1 MSEDE
6 EAVDGLTAKLEGDF
20 QKLGL
25 TLYDTNGN
33 LKDTYDILK
42 ELSVE
47 YQNMSTAQKAYY
59 TELIA
64 GKTRATEAAAILSN
78 FDRIMQAT
86 ETAYNSTGSAA
97 RENQK
102 VLESLNGSIQKLKSE
117 WESLVNSKSTQDTLK
132 FLVDLTTNIVK
143 IVKAL
148 GGLKTILILL
158 VARFVATKVAAL
170 GLAFATEVCGAEFA
184 AGLTKAELFALG
196 LKRVQFA
203 ATSAGVSIGALTAA
217 IAVSAIAI
225 AGLVALVKYLS
236 EEWERN
242 TEAFDE
248 ASDAYNNTKKEVED
262 LESQLESIN
271 QKIEEINSHP
281 IDITSEKT
289 LKDLNSQ
296 KALLES
302 ELRLKENLL
311 KVERETQQL
320 KGKQELWGSGQLSQ
334 RELEARGIETNS
346 FWGKDSLGWSVA
358 AGLIPGLQF
367 VPLIG
372 VGMEIGAQTQGFGSE
387 LTQSQ
392 QQIERYKE
400 VNEQI
405 KEQTVYL
412 NDLTSAYY
420 EGRLSQDAYNKESKK
435 VSDEITKLK
444 EQYQL
449 LGDDLTNT
457 VIPRLQKLQLAF
469 DEGSYEYQ
477 VITGLLDLFND
488 AVEES
493 TEKVDELTSAQ
504 NKLKDS
510 LSSMYTGLKGLKDK
524 YSDLSSAVEEYQAN
538 GSLSLDTMLKLQQ
551 NYPQYLD
558 YLQNHG
564 FSLENVNS
572 LLIDEANAYIAV
584 AKESA
589 EAEAKAKGLTEANIA
604 LAKAALNDAKAQ
616 LMLSQSFFSLPE
628 GVQGPLAPNPGFNQ
642 DLLDYYNTLKS
653 IDDLE
658 KSLANGFGGYSAKK
672 SSGSSSSKKETD
684 TWKQAFTDAYNE
696 LKHRRSL
703 DLIDTKQYIEELTA
717 LNDKYFKD
725 RVEYEDEYN
734 KYVEELYK
742 ERQNLFKEQL
752 SDLKFAFEMLENQ
765 GANKQTLILKYK
777 EIQDALHQQAEY
789 YRSLNL
795 AENNDLIQDLQSQWW
810 DYQKKIKE
818 LEQGIADEIEKQNKE
833 IKEQMEKELDLLD
846 ERFEAL
852 RDYAVDMIDK
862 EIELKEQALQKQ
874 NDLLDEQIEKYK
886 EEEDNLEN
894 QKDIE
899 DKLLKIEEARKKLAE
914 AKNQKVRVYRAG
926 KGFVY
931 ESDFNA
937 VSQAQKQ
944 LDELLKEWNLFQEK
958 AKIANI
964 IAELEAEKEA
974 NEKRV
979 NAEIADLNTLKD
991 AWDKSLDISKDVEN
1005 YKGWLTK
1012 IESSEKLSFNQRL
1025 AQVKTFVTA
1034 YNNEMA
1040 LIKSNYPTTDEV
1052 SAVVS
1057 KDSNKNAITTGK
1069 SYGGVT
1075 YFPDV
1080 DYQALINN
1088 TLANAPESEK
1098 ASLLKNY
1105 ETKRN
1110 AKIAGEGS
1118 SQAQTSL
1125 YGGTTFS
1132 TTSSGSS
1139 KSSSSSSS
1147 SRSSSSSSSSKS
1159 SSSSSSSG
1167 STTMSKNDQTKIAI
1181 AKEAYSIAKS
1191 KGDTAGMAAAHAV
1204 AESVRANYGYSGGGD
1219 GSQHIGLASGT
1230 NNADGNIHLVG
1241 EEGPELFI
1249 PPSGSGIIPNP
1260 KTNNLMQ
1267 WGTINPASLLAAIS
1281 QGQGT
1286 VIEVDNIT
1294 LPNVRDAESFVEELK
1309 NFKNYAIQKQSIR
1322 K

>member
-1 MSEDE
+1 M
-6 EAVDGLTAKLEGDF
+6 GNFQTA
-20 QKLGL
+20 
-25 TLYDTNGN
+25 
-33 LKDTYDILK
+33 LK
-42 ELSVE
+42 
-47 YQNMSTAQKAYY
+47 
-59 TELIA
+59 
-64 GKTRATEAAAILSN
+64 
-78 FDRIMQAT
+78 AT

-143 IVKAL
+143 VVKAL

-184 AGLTKAELFALG
+184 AGLTKGELFALG
-196 LKRVQFA
+196 LKRVQLA
-203 ATSAGVSIGALTAA
+203 ANSASISIGALTAA
-217 IAVSAIAI
+217 IAVS
-225 AGLVALVKYLS
+225 LVAVIGFVTWIDNLS
-236 EEWERN
+236 KAYERN
-242 TEAFDE
+242 DE
-248 ASDAYNNTKKEVED
+248 AVRNAIDAYE
-262 LESQLESIN
+262 ESENKLKNIESELKN
-271 QKIEEINSHP
+271 VRDKIQEINAHP
-281 IDITSEKT
+281 LDPTTEKT
-289 LKDLNSQ
+289 LEDL
-296 KALLES
+296 K
-302 ELRLKENLL
+302 
-311 KVERETQQL
+311 
-320 KGKQELWGSGQLSQ
+320 KQEAQLEANYKLQQKYNALSRENEIIEIKNKLSGEGKYSL
-334 RELEARGIETNS
+334 RELEQRGMNLGQSLNETEAALLLNPSTSLIGIGYEVGAQNSRFGSYTYQIQESVNQYNKYTDSINNLSNAQEKLNKLWNEGSISLEEYESYQKKIDDRTAEIESHTLLLNQDLLEYATELSNYQNILEEGTEEYNTVSFLLSIVNDAISRHTEVTNKDTESIKENIETLNQYEEIQKDVNS
-346 FWGKDSLGWSVA
+346 KLEGVYSL
-358 AGLIPGLQF
+358 
-367 VPLIG
+367 
-372 VGMEIGAQTQGFGSE
+372 
-387 LTQSQ
+387 
-392 QQIERYKE
+392 
-400 VNEQI
+400 
-405 KEQTVYL
+405 
-412 NDLTSAYY
+412 
-420 EGRLSQDAYNKESKK
+420 
-435 VSDEITKLK
+435 
-444 EQYQL
+444 
-449 LGDDLTNT
+449 
-457 VIPRLQKLQLAF
+457 
-469 DEGSYEYQ
+469 
-477 VITGLLDLFND
+477 
-488 AVEES
+488 VEE
-493 TEKVDELTSAQ
+493 A
-504 NKLKDS
+504 
-510 LSSMYTGLKGLKDK
+510 DK
-524 YSDLSSAVEEYQAN
+524 KYKDLSAAVEEYNEQ
-538 GSLSLDTMLKLQQ
+538 GKLSISTLSKMMKD
-551 NYPQYLD
+551 YPEYLD
-558 YLQNHG
+558 ALNKEG
-564 FSLENVNS
+564 WSIETVNNMLSANIKIKLE
-572 LLIDEANAYIAV
+572 EAKIAAQA
-584 AKESA
+584 AKERIQN
-589 EAEAKAKGLTEANIA
+589 AKTHLEE
-604 LAKAALNDAKAQ
+604 AKAALLNAEANDTLANSHAKIAKATHDAQ
-616 LMLSQSFFSLPE
+616 HEERNATQEYNEQMRKIAELE
-628 GVQGPLAPNPGFNQ
+628 AALAG
-642 DLLDYYNTLKS
+642 
-653 IDDLE
+653 
-658 KSLANGFGGYSAKK
+658 GFGGYSTKK
-672 SSGSSSSKKETD
+672 TSGSSSSKKETD
-684 TWKQAFTDAYNE
+684 AWKQAFTDAYNE

-752 SDLKFAFEMLENQ
+752 NDLKFAFEMLENQ

-795 AENNDLIQDLQSQWW
+795 AENHDLIQDLQSQWW

-833 IKEQMEKELDLLD
+833 IKEQMDKELDLLD
-846 ERFEAL
+846 ERFKAL
-852 RDYAVDMIDK
+852 KEYAVDMIDK

-1057 KDSNKNAITTGK
+1057 KDSNKAAITSGK
-1069 SYGGVT
+1069 NYGGVT
-1075 YFPDV
+1075 YYPDV

-1132 TTSSGSS
+1132 TTSS
-1139 KSSSSSSS
+1139 SS
-1147 SRSSSSSSSSKS
+1147 SRSSSSSSSGSSRSSSSSSGSRS

-1181 AKEAYSIAKS
+1181 AKEAYNTAKA

-1204 AESVRANYGYSGGGD
+1204 AESVRASYGYSGGGD

-1286 VIEVDNIT
+1286 TIEVDNIT

-1309 NFKNYAIQKQSIR
+1309 NFKNYAIQRQSIR

>member
-1 MSEDE
+1 M
-6 EAVDGLTAKLEGDF
+6 GNFQTA
-20 QKLGL
+20 
-25 TLYDTNGN
+25 
-33 LKDTYDILK
+33 LK
-42 ELSVE
+42 
-47 YQNMSTAQKAYY
+47 
-59 TELIA
+59 
-64 GKTRATEAAAILSN
+64 
-78 FDRIMQAT
+78 AT

-143 IVKAL
+143 VVKAL

-184 AGLTKAELFALG
+184 AGLTKGELFALG
-196 LKRVQFA
+196 LKRVQLA
-203 ATSAGVSIGALTAA
+203 ANSASISIGALTAA
-217 IAVSAIAI
+217 IAVS
-225 AGLVALVKYLS
+225 LVAVIGFVAWIDNLS
-236 EEWERN
+236 KAYERN
-242 TEAFDE
+242 DE
-248 ASDAYNNTKKEVED
+248 AVRNAIDAYE
-262 LESQLESIN
+262 ESENKLKNIESELKN
-271 QKIEEINSHP
+271 VRDKIQEINAHP
-281 IDITSEKT
+281 LDPTTEKT
-289 LKDLNSQ
+289 LEDL
-296 KALLES
+296 K
-302 ELRLKENLL
+302 
-311 KVERETQQL
+311 
-320 KGKQELWGSGQLSQ
+320 KQEAQLEANYKLQQKYNALSRENEIIEIKNKLSGEGKYSL
-334 RELEARGIETNS
+334 RELEQRGMNLGQSLNETEAALLLNPSTSLIGIGYEVGAQNSRFGSYTYQIQESVNQYNKYTDSINNLSNAQEKLNKLWNEGSISLEEYESYQKKIDDRTAEIESHTLLLNQDLLEYATELSNYQNILEEGTEEYNTVSFLLSIVNDAISRHTEVTNKDTESIKENIETLNQYEEIQKDVNS
-346 FWGKDSLGWSVA
+346 KLEGVYSL
-358 AGLIPGLQF
+358 
-367 VPLIG
+367 
-372 VGMEIGAQTQGFGSE
+372 
-387 LTQSQ
+387 
-392 QQIERYKE
+392 
-400 VNEQI
+400 
-405 KEQTVYL
+405 
-412 NDLTSAYY
+412 
-420 EGRLSQDAYNKESKK
+420 
-435 VSDEITKLK
+435 
-444 EQYQL
+444 
-449 LGDDLTNT
+449 
-457 VIPRLQKLQLAF
+457 
-469 DEGSYEYQ
+469 
-477 VITGLLDLFND
+477 
-488 AVEES
+488 VEE
-493 TEKVDELTSAQ
+493 A
-504 NKLKDS
+504 
-510 LSSMYTGLKGLKDK
+510 DK
-524 YSDLSSAVEEYQAN
+524 KYKDLSAAVEEYNEQ
-538 GSLSLDTMLKLQQ
+538 GKLSISTLSKMMKD
-551 NYPQYLD
+551 YPEYLD
-558 YLQNHG
+558 ALNKEG
-564 FSLENVNS
+564 WSIETVNNMLSANIKIKLE
-572 LLIDEANAYIAV
+572 EAKIAAQA
-584 AKESA
+584 AKERIQN
-589 EAEAKAKGLTEANIA
+589 AKTHLEE
-604 LAKAALNDAKAQ
+604 AKAALLNAEANDTLANSHAKIAKATHDAQ
-616 LMLSQSFFSLPE
+616 HEERNATQEYNEQMRKIAELE
-628 GVQGPLAPNPGFNQ
+628 AALAG
-642 DLLDYYNTLKS
+642 
-653 IDDLE
+653 
-658 KSLANGFGGYSAKK
+658 GFGGYSTKK
-672 SSGSSSSKKETD
+672 TSGSSSSKKETD
-684 TWKQAFTDAYNE
+684 AWKQAFTDAYNE

-752 SDLKFAFEMLENQ
+752 NDLKFAFEMLENQ

-795 AENNDLIQDLQSQWW
+795 AENHDLIQDLQSQWW

-833 IKEQMEKELDLLD
+833 IKEQMDKELDLLD
-846 ERFEAL
+846 ERFKAL
-852 RDYAVDMIDK
+852 KEYAVDMIDK

-1057 KDSNKNAITTGK
+1057 KDSNKAAITSGK
-1069 SYGGVT
+1069 NYGGVT
-1075 YFPDV
+1075 YYPDV

-1132 TTSSGSS
+1132 TTSS
-1139 KSSSSSSS
+1139 SS
-1147 SRSSSSSSSSKS
+1147 SRSSSSSSSGSSRSSSSSSGSRS

-1181 AKEAYSIAKS
+1181 AKEAYNTAKA

-1204 AESVRANYGYSGGGD
+1204 AESVRASYGYSGGGD

-1286 VIEVDNIT
+1286 TIEVDNIT

-1309 NFKNYAIQKQSIR
+1309 NFKNYAIQRQSIR